1 MQPLWITFDCS
12 PRIIGSVLRLTF
24 VNLHQSGFVRRGL
37 ADAGIWPSHNSAF
50 LLLRLACCVAKRKN
64 GATTMM
70 FRGGACVLAGVC
82 LTSIAAA
89 GEYQLPP
96 EVTPAMRSACESDVR
111 RLCIGTNPTVAK
123 VKICVAAKFFQLGKR
138 CQVQIAM
145 AGLKP

>member
-1 MQPLWITFDCS
+1 
-12 PRIIGSVLRLTF
+12 
-24 VNLHQSGFVRRGL
+24 
-37 ADAGIWPSHNSAF
+37 
-50 LLLRLACCVAKRKN
+50 
-64 GATTMM
+64 M
-70 FRGGACVLAGVC
+70 FRSAACVLTGMC

-123 VKICVAAKFFQLGKR
+123 VKICVAAKFLQLGKR
-138 CQVQIAM
+138 CQVQIAL

>member
-1 MQPLWITFDCS
+1 MIF
-12 PRIIGSVLRLTF
+12 RSV
-24 VNLHQSGFVRRGL
+24 
-37 ADAGIWPSHNSAF
+37 
-50 LLLRLACCVAKRKN
+50 
-64 GATTMM
+64 
-70 FRGGACVLAGVC
+70 ACVLAAAS

-89 GEYQLPP
+89 GEFKLPP

-138 CQVQIAM
+138 CQVQIAL